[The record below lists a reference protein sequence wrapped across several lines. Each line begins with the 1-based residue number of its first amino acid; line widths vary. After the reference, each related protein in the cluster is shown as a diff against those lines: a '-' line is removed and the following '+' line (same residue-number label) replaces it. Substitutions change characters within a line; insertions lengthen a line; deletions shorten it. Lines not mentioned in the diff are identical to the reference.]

1 MASQADMIDGAMTT
15 LAAKIAEVSSNPKP
29 NYEVDG
35 QRVDHA
41 DYLLTLT
48 RSMDELITLRQKLQ
62 GPFQRITRVGSL

>member
-1 MASQADMIDGAMTT
+1 MASQADLIDGSMTT
-15 LAAKIAEVSSNPKP
+15 LAAKIAEISANPKP

-41 DYLLTLT
+41 DYLLNLT
-48 RSMDELITLRQKLQ
+48 RTMTELIALRQKLQ

>member
-1 MASQADMIDGAMTT
+1 MANQADMIEVAMTN
-15 LAAKIAEVSSNPKP
+15 LAAKIAEISSNPKP

-41 DYLLTLT
+41 DYMLSLT